1 MVRRFAACENY
12 RVQAAYIMCSTSPY
26 RSKQHIIQD
35 IEAIAHEPGFLYS
48 LAFLCYRDL
57 FVDPEEAASR
67 NWHESLAHQELG
79 FLNGLLVKRT
89 LRPEHPSEDTAEHQ
103 VSKIDALF
111 QELHDAYKPPPIES
125 SKSRTT
131 AAATSLNRPSRAPSS
146 YGVGDFF
153 AEGIF
158 YDGSGAYDFQYLDL
172 AAKRY
177 ERDTQWIVQHR
188 GFSIEAACE
197 IARQLKRLIEAR
209 LQGLTPPQS
218 FADLCDQRL
227 SVFSFE
233 PREITG
239 LPTATI
245 DAFLETFSLEP
256 GTVNQDFNIYGD
268 YNAFD
273 ACPVIR
279 LGDGRYLLF
288 VYFLLAQS
296 IYESPF
302 YWMSADLTYR
312 DTAFANRGKA
322 TTSIAYEMMVR
333 VFGTGCV
340 FQDVRVMRNKRE
352 AVTDIDILAFVGNKA
367 VVIQAKSKKLTQ
379 LARRG
384 SEDRLR
390 ADFKAAIQDGYNQA
404 IACRRALLDRLHTFL
419 DTAGNELRLEESLDD
434 AYLVCLTSDNYP
446 GLSLQTAHFLARKA
460 GSPAPIAISLFDLE
474 VLTFYLK
481 DPVDFVYYQRQRAA
495 TADYYITNNEVVLL
509 AYHLSQRLWRSPD
522 YDIETVDPSW
532 AQLID
537 AHFPAARGQYALTNP
552 LMKLF
557 NSWKNDGFRAL
568 LDQLK
573 ESRVAG
579 FTDAV
584 FMLNEM
590 SSELADELVV
600 LIETIKLKTVQDGKR
615 HSVSLAIGE
624 GKEQGVSFVCMPA
637 AEMLFQDVL
646 ALGTLKKYQ
655 LRANEWLSLGSI
667 SGSTKMIDVATFTKK
682 PWEPDPKLDA
692 LSRRLKPRPLMR
704 GGKKVGRNAPCPCGS
719 HLKFKHCCGQ

>member
-1 MVRRFAACENY
+1 MT
-12 RVQAAYIMCSTSPY
+12 STPAH
-26 RSKQHIIQD
+26 RSKQNIIQD
-35 IEAIAHEPGFLYS
+35 IEAITHQPGFMYS
-48 LAFLCYRDL
+48 LAFLCCRDL
-57 FVDPEEAASR
+57 LVDPEEAASR
-67 NWHESLAHQELG
+67 NWHKHLSHQELG
-79 FLNGLLVKRT
+79 LLCGLLLKHT
-89 LRPEHPSEDTAEHQ
+89 LPPALAPAEAVEYQ
-103 VSKIDALF
+103 ISIIDALF
-111 QELHDAYKPPPIES
+111 QELHNAYKPLPIES
-125 SKSRTT
+125 MKSRTT
-131 AAATSLNRPSRAPSS
+131 AAAKLQDRPPQGSNS
-146 YGVGDFF
+146 YGMGDFF

-158 YDGSGAYDFQYLDL
+158 YDGSGAYDFQCLDL

-177 ERDTQWIVQHR
+177 EGDTQWIVQNR

-197 IARQLKRLIEAR
+197 IARQLKRLVEAR
-209 LQGLTPPQS
+209 LQGLTPAQS
-218 FADLCDQRL
+218 FTDLCDQRL

-256 GTVNQDFNIYGD
+256 GTVNQNFNIHGD

-273 ACPVIR
+273 ACPIIR
-279 LGDGRYLLF
+279 LGDGRYLLL

-302 YWMSADLTYR
+302 YWMAADLNYR

-333 VFGTGCV
+333 VFDPGRV

-352 AVTDIDILAFVGNKA
+352 TVTDVDILAFVGNKA

-390 ADFKAAIQDGYNQA
+390 ADFKAAIQEGYDQA
-404 IACRRALLDRLHTFL
+404 IACRLALLDKRHTFL
-419 DTAGNELRLEESLDD
+419 DTAGKELRLDESLND
-434 AYLVCLTSDNYP
+434 AYLVCLTADNYP

-460 GSPAPIAISLFDLE
+460 GSPAPVAISLFDLE

-481 DPVDFVYYQRQRAA
+481 DPVDFVYYQRQRTA
-495 TADYYITNNEVVLL
+495 TADYYIANNEIVLL
-509 AYHLSQRLWRSPD
+509 AYHLSQRLWRSPG
-522 YDIETVDPSW
+522 YDIETVDASW

-537 AHFPAARGQYALTNP
+537 AHYPAARGQHAPPDAST
-552 LMKLF
+552 KLF
-557 NSWKNDGFRAL
+557 NRWKNDGFRAL
-568 LDQLK
+568 VDQLK
-573 ESRVAG
+573 ESRVPG

-590 SSELADELVV
+590 SSKLADKLVV
-600 LIETIKLKTVQDGKR
+600 LIESTKLKTARDGKR
-615 HSVSLAIGE
+615 HTVSVAIEKGN
-624 GKEQGVSFVCMPA
+624 EQGVSFVCTPD

-646 ALGTLKKYQ
+646 ALGALKKYQ

-667 SGSTKMIDVATFTKK
+667 SGSTKMVDVVTFTKL
-682 PWEPDPKLDA
+682 PWEPDPKLDVH
-692 LSRRLKPRPLMR
+692 SQRLKPGTRLR
-704 GGKKVGRNAPCPCGS
+704 TGKKVGRNATCPCGS
-719 HLKFKHCCGQ
+719 QLKFKKCCGR

>member
-1 MVRRFAACENY
+1 MT
-12 RVQAAYIMCSTSPY
+12 STPAH
-26 RSKQHIIQD
+26 RSKQQIIQD
-35 IEAIAHEPGFLYS
+35 IEAIAHQPGFLYS
-48 LAFLCYRDL
+48 LAFLCRRDL

-67 NWHESLAHQELG
+67 NWDESLTHQEFGL
-79 FLNGLLVKRT
+79 LNGLLVKRT
-89 LRPEHPSEDTAEHQ
+89 LRPEHPSEETAEHQ

-111 QELHDAYKPPPIES
+111 QELHDSYKPPPIES

-131 AAATSLNRPSRAPSS
+131 AATMSLVRPSRAPNS

-153 AEGIF
+153 AAGIF
-158 YDGSGAYDFQYLDL
+158 YDGSGAYDFQCFDL

-177 ERDTQWIVQHR
+177 EGDTQWIVQHR

-197 IARQLKRLIEAR
+197 IARQLKRLVEVR

-218 FADLCDQRL
+218 FTNFCDQCL

-245 DAFLETFSLEP
+245 DAFLETFSLKP
-256 GTVNQDFNIYGD
+256 GTVNQNFNIYGD

-273 ACPVIR
+273 ACPIIR
-279 LGDGRYLLF
+279 LGDGRYLLL

-302 YWMSADLTYR
+302 YWMTADLNYR

-333 VFGTGCV
+333 VFGPGRV

-384 SEDRLR
+384 SEDKLR
-390 ADFKAAIQDGYNQA
+390 ADFKAAIQDGYDQA
-404 IACRRALLDRLHTFL
+404 ITCRRELLDGRHTFL

-446 GLSLQTAHFLARKA
+446 GLGLQTAYFLTRKA

-481 DPVDFVYYQRQRAA
+481 DPVDFVYYQRQRTA
-495 TADYYITNNEVVLL
+495 TADYYIANNEVALL
-509 AYHLSQRLWRSPD
+509 AYHLSQRLCKRPG
-522 YDIETVDPSW
+522 YDREAVDASW

-537 AHFPAARGQYALTNP
+537 AHYPAARGQHALTYAS
-552 LMKLF
+552 MKLF

-568 LDQLK
+568 VDQLK
-573 ESRVAG
+573 ESRDPG
-579 FTDAV
+579 STDAV

-590 SSELADELVV
+590 SSESADELVG
-600 LIETIKLKTVQDGKR
+600 LIESTKRKTARDGKR
-615 HSVSLAIGE
+615 HSFRFGLRKGN
-624 GKEQGVSFVCMPA
+624 EQGISFVSMPN
-637 AEMLFQDVL
+637 AEMLFPDVL
-646 ALGTLKKYQ
+646 ALGALNKYQ

-667 SGSTKMIDVATFTKK
+667 SGSAKMIDMGTFTKK

-692 LSRRLKPRPLMR
+692 LSRRNEPPRRKRR
-704 GGKKVGRNAPCPCGS
+704 GIGEGELILYHSVN
-719 HLKFKHCCGQ
+719 